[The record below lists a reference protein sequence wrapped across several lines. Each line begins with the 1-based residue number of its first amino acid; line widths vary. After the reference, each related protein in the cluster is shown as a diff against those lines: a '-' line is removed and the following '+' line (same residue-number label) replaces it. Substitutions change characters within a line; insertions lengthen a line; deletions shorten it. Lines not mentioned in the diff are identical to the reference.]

1 MKKILFK
8 KIELWILILIVLVLI
23 LTGLAFGSLVHQNLV
38 GRTSAGSWS
47 VKKISDKAYYL
58 ASMPEKALLRFLKST
73 NQQIND
79 PWGETRIFWSNEF
92 KDGFTGSPLN
102 NEAYLL
108 LSRYDFAKKKS
119 IVELIDLQNFGTL
132 HTWEPNFNELMLT
145 SNKGN
150 VINDPRIIN
159 PLLLDDG
166 GIVFNGMGSQLSK
179 IDFCSKTE
187 WVNNQFRYHHSIN
200 QDADSNIV
208 VPAHIYPYK
217 IDQKY
222 VGIEK
227 ENYLSD
233 GIAVLSLKGEVLFLK
248 SISELFIDNGL
259 EYLLFGT
266 SPETGFFK
274 YDPIHL
280 NSITVAKVDTE
291 SWKKGDMFLSLR
303 GQSMIIQYRPST
315 DKVIWMDAG
324 KTSQQH
330 DIEIIDK
337 ERISIF
343 NNNSK
348 DFFSGNAVDG
358 NNSIVVYDFKRNEYS
373 KYLNEAMIKYDV
385 RTITQGR
392 GSILSNG
399 DLFIE
404 ETDYG
409 RTLYINAE
417 GELQWIHLNKSD
429 NNAYAVHWSRIL
441 HKKNEIDR
449 VRKIINNN
457 RCYEK

>member
-1 MKKILFK
+1 
-8 KIELWILILIVLVLI
+8 
-23 LTGLAFGSLVHQNLV
+23 
-38 GRTSAGSWS
+38 
-47 VKKISDKAYYL
+47 
-58 ASMPEKALLRFLKST
+58 
-73 NQQIND
+73 
-79 PWGETRIFWSNEF
+79 
-92 KDGFTGSPLN
+92 
-102 NEAYLL
+102 
-108 LSRYDFAKKKS
+108 
-119 IVELIDLQNFGTL
+119 
-132 HTWEPNFNELMLT
+132 
-145 SNKGN
+145 
-150 VINDPRIIN
+150 
-159 PLLLDDG
+159 
-166 GIVFNGMGSQLSK
+166 
-179 IDFCSKTE
+179 
-187 WVNNQFRYHHSIN
+187 
-200 QDADSNIV
+200 
-208 VPAHIYPYK
+208 
-217 IDQKY
+217 
-222 VGIEK
+222 
-227 ENYLSD
+227 
-233 GIAVLSLKGEVLFLK
+233 
-248 SISELFIDNGL
+248 
-259 EYLLFGT
+259 
-266 SPETGFFK
+266 
-274 YDPIHL
+274 
-280 NSITVAKVDTE
+280 
-291 SWKKGDMFLSLR
+291 
-303 GQSMIIQYRPST
+303 MIIQYRPST